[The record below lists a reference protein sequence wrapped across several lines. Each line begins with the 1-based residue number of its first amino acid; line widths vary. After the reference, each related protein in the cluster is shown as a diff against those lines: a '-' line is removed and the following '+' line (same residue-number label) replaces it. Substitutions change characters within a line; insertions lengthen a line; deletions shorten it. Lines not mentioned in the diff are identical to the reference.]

1 MIFKIIDSPEIQSY
15 LEDGEI
21 CIKYSD
27 EQLYARKYI
36 YSNFGTITVKE
47 RKLPILLKIELEEK
61 SKRIKLTTITKEK
74 NTCKENAIIRI

>member
-36 YSNFGTITVKE
+36 YSSFGRITIKE
-47 RKLPILLKIELEEK
+47 RKLPILLKVELEGK
-61 SKRIKLTTITKEK
+61 SKKLTLIFNE
-74 NTCKENAIIRI
+74 